1 MTTNR
6 NLPWIE
12 KYRPETFN
20 DISHH
25 EEIIK
30 SIENMIDNNNLM
42 NMIFV
47 GNMGSGKSST
57 SRVIS
62 RKLYGAQESL
72 MTMKLNASDQRGIN
86 EIRDLVDNFASRSFN
101 KNIVRMI
108 ILDEADAMTI
118 DAQLVLSQLIDK
130 YKTKIVFCVICNYI
144 RKIHSNIKS
153 RCILFRFK
161 SLSVNS
167 VFSRIKSISES
178 EDISISDDLLY
189 EMAKLSNGDMRQAI
203 NILYSVNFDKELTI
217 EKLYQY
223 IKKPSDKVSKNI
235 LKIFN
240 SKKPISEKYSNVSDI
255 IHKNGYSLFQLLQII
270 LGYVIKTKKYNLLPI
285 LAEMEMNLSGDFSES
300 IQLSYLVSLFAN

>member
-1 MTTNR
+1 MN

-12 KYRPETFN
+12 KYRPETFK

-25 EEIIK
+25 EEILK
-30 SIENMIDNNNLM
+30 SITNMIDNNNLM

-62 RKLYGAQESL
+62 KKLYGSQESL

-86 EIRDLVDNFASRSFN
+86 EIRELIDNFASRSFN
-101 KNIVRMI
+101 KNVIRMI

-130 YKTKIVFCVICNYI
+130 YKTKIIFCVICNYI

-167 VFSRIKSISES
+167 VFSRIKSIADSEKITITD
-178 EDISISDDLLY
+178 ELLY
-189 EMAKLSNGDMRQAI
+189 EMAKISGGDMRQAI

-217 EKLYQY
+217 EKLYKY
-223 IKKPSDKVSKNI
+223 IKKPSAEVSNNI
-235 LKIFN
+235 INIFT
-240 SKKPISEKYSNVSDI
+240 SKKTIVEKYSILSDI

-270 LGYVIKTKKYNLLPI
+270 LEYVIKSKTYNLLPI

-300 IQLSYLVSLFAN
+300 IQLGYLVSLFTN